1 MTYEKNGYPDSQSN
15 EQENLD
21 LIDILLQIWR
31 GKWLVGLFVLLSLVI
46 AVVYLS
52 VAKEKWTSV
61 AVISSPDAGQ
71 IASYTNA
78 ISVLNNDDKYDIIDI
93 QQRVIG
99 RFNSAFSALAETLNN
114 QEKPEKLTIDP
125 AVQGQPLPLKLTYQG
140 PTAREAQQKLAQYIE
155 KVDQQIAKELID
167 DLNTSIKS
175 RSADLVETLA
185 AQEKVAQEQK
195 DLRIKQIAQA
205 LSVAKEAEVQ
215 SPQVRQAQN
224 VSQDTLF
231 LLGSSAL
238 ESMIKNESSRPL
250 IFSDDYYK
258 IRQNLL
264 NIQSISVRSESVHGY
279 RYVMKPTEPIRR
291 DSPKL
296 VLTLVL
302 AVLLGIMIGS
312 GYVLARNAIR
322 AYQVKP

>member
-1 MTYEKNGYPDSQSN
+1 M
-15 EQENLD
+15 
-21 LIDILLQIWR
+21 
-31 GKWLVGLFVLLSLVI
+31 
-46 AVVYLS
+46 
-52 VAKEKWTSV
+52 
-61 AVISSPDAGQ
+61 
-71 IASYTNA
+71 
-78 ISVLNNDDKYDIIDI
+78 
-93 QQRVIG
+93 
-99 RFNSAFSALAETLNN
+99 
-114 QEKPEKLTIDP
+114 
-125 AVQGQPLPLKLTYQG
+125 
-140 PTAREAQQKLAQYIE
+140 
-155 KVDQQIAKELID
+155 
-167 DLNTSIKS
+167 
-175 RSADLVETLA
+175 
-185 AQEKVAQEQK
+185 AQEQK

>member
-1 MTYEKNGYPDSQSN
+1 MTYEKNGFPARRDRD
-15 EQENLD
+15 QEDID
-21 LIDILLQIWR
+21 LIDLFLQVWR
-31 GKWLVGLFVLLSLVI
+31 GKWLVGSFVLLFLVI
-46 AVVYLS
+46 AVVYLN
-52 VAKEKWTSV
+52 VAREKWTSV

-78 ISVLNNDDKYDIIDI
+78 MSVLNNDGKYDMPDI

-99 RFNSAFSALAETLNN
+99 RFNAAFSALAETLNN
-114 QEKPEKLTIDP
+114 QDEPEKLTIAP

-140 PTAREAQQKLAQYIE
+140 QTAREAQQKLAQYIE

-167 DLNTSIKS
+167 DLNASIKS
-175 RSADLVETLA
+175 RTADLVETLA

-195 DLRIKQIAQA
+195 DLRIKQISQA
-205 LSVAKEAEVQ
+205 LSVAKAAEVQ
-215 SPQVRQAQN
+215 SPQVRQTEN

-250 IFSDDYYK
+250 AFSDEYYR

-264 NIQSISVRSESVHGY
+264 NIQTIEVNPESIHGY
-279 RYVMKPTEPIRR
+279 RYVMKPTEPIHR

-296 VLTLVL
+296 ALTLVL
-302 AVLLGIMIGS
+302 AVLLGLIVGS
-312 GYVLARNAIR
+312 GYVLMRNAFR
-322 AYQVKP
+322 NHQSNA